1 MVEISLVLDAS
12 TESFEAGRDEFKA
25 KLAEKFGVEAA
36 DISLVVSP
44 ASILVAATQVL
55 KRWLRPRPRPRL
67 RLRLGLGLGLRLG
80 LGLGLR
86 LRQRPRLR
94 LRAGG
99 G

>member
-25 KLAEKFGVEAA
+25 KLAGKFGVEAA

-55 KRWLRPRPRPRL
+55 KRWPRPRL
-67 RLRLGLGLGLRLG
+67 RLRLGLGLRL
-80 LGLGLR
+80 
-86 LRQRPRLR
+86 RPRLR
-94 LRAGG
+94 LRMKDKHYF
-99 G
+99 

>member
-1 MVEISLVLDAS
+1 MVEISLVLEAT

-25 KLAEKFGVEAA
+25 KLAGKFGVEAA

-44 ASILVAATQVL
+44 ASVLVAATQVL
-55 KRWLRPRPRPRL
+55 KRWPRPRPRLGLGL
-67 RLRLGLGLGLRLG
+67 RLRLGLGL
-80 LGLGLR
+80 R
-86 LRQRPRLR
+86 LRPRLRLR

>member
-1 MVEISLVLDAS
+1 MVEISLVLEAT

-67 RLRLGLGLGLRLG
+67 RLRLRLGLGLG

-86 LRQRPRLR
+86 LRLRPRLR

>member
-25 KLAEKFGVEAA
+25 KLAGKFGVEAA

-55 KRWLRPRPRPRL
+55 KRWPRPRL
-67 RLRLGLGLGLRLG
+67 RLRLGLGLGLRL
-80 LGLGLR
+80 R
-86 LRQRPRLR
+86 LRQRPRPRLR

>member
-1 MVEISLVLDAS
+1 MVEISLVLEAT

-25 KLAEKFGVEAA
+25 KLAGKFGVEAA

-44 ASILVAATQVL
+44 ASVLVAATQVL
-55 KRWLRPRPRPRL
+55 KRWPRPRPRLGLGL
-67 RLRLGLGLGLRLG
+67 RLRLGLGLGLRLRP
-80 LGLGLR
+80 R
-86 LRQRPRLR
+86 LRLR

>member
-1 MVEISLVLDAS
+1 VVEISLVLDAS

-25 KLAEKFGVEAA
+25 KLAGKFGVEAA

-55 KRWLRPRPRPRL
+55 KRWPRPRL
-67 RLRLGLGLGLRLG
+67 RLRLGLGLGLRL
-80 LGLGLR
+80 R
-86 LRQRPRLR
+86 LRQRPRPRLR

>member
-1 MVEISLVLDAS
+1 MVEISLVLEAT

-25 KLAEKFGVEAA
+25 KLAGKFQVEAA

-44 ASILVAATQVL
+44 ASVLVAATQVL
-55 KRWLRPRPRPRL
+55 KRWPRPRLRL
-67 RLRLGLGLGLRLG
+67 RLRLGLGLGL
-80 LGLGLR
+80 GLGLR
-86 LRQRPRLR
+86 LRLR